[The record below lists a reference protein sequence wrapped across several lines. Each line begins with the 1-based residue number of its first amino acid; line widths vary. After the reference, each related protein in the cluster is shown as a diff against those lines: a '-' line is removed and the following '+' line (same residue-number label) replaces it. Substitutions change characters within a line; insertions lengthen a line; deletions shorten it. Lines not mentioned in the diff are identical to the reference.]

1 MAEVE
6 VRGTRVEANGGR
18 LLVYG
23 LIDWA
28 LPLKKVLR
36 PTTLG

>member
-28 LPLKKVLR
+28 LLKELAVR
-36 PTTLG
+36 